1 MVLHCKSHG
10 QSTLVARETGV
21 CLRYSPPKKV
31 EVRVVVGTIEQ
42 SASRSDWWS
51 SASIGIPVSNAL
63 VTKREGGNQDFA
75 YPGFA
80 KAVIDT
86 LLLQSKGLLKST
98 AIRCVSTRCKHCTIR
113 ETTTPATYSHGDI
126 ACLLAVVVNID
137 ERLRATIDVKGRILD
152 LGCHRLASAVTI
164 LHANLIH
171 T

>member
-1 MVLHCKSHG
+1 MLKDHLASQHLLMVTRSRIQQVITGRERVETEQYTFRHILKNVEQSRESSKMVLHCKRHG

-21 CLRYSPPKKV
+21 CLRYRPPKKV
-31 EVRVVVGTIEQ
+31 EIRVVVRTIEQ

-63 VTKREGGNQDFA
+63 VTKREGGSQDFA

-98 AIRCVSTRCKHCTIR
+98 VIRCVSTTC
-113 ETTTPATYSHGDI
+113 
-126 ACLLAVVVNID
+126 
-137 ERLRATIDVKGRILD
+137 
-152 LGCHRLASAVTI
+152 
-164 LHANLIH
+164 
-171 T
+171 